1 VNKLKQ
7 PAREKQVNIIGKPAT
22 TILGIMGIGLLIVT
36 FMFAG
41 TSWAQQAAP
50 APEQPKVKV
59 KAEPAE
65 ERPKEELKSSQEPG
79 YFPSIVPYDRKLT
92 LEIGPVSGILA
103 PYGNTAALDTLRL
116 GKAVKAGPLRV
127 APFLETDI
135 GYRSN
140 LFQTSNDK
148 KATSVFA
155 VNPGMYVELPMAHT
169 HKISVGYLG
178 NAIIYPGSDLDDFS
192 HYDNNVNVDASF
204 NFPGGLSLRA
214 GNYLRI
220 ATEEPTAQTTNQRFY
235 HQWTPYFLAN
245 YAFADRW
252 KLQAIYEF
260 NKLYFAAS
268 ARSSQNDYNEN
279 VGGVALYYKILP
291 KTAVLGQFIV
301 SQRTYPSQTISNNY
315 TYTPMVGLTWDA
327 TAKLSGIVKAGYTIK
342 DFETD
347 LPNLQRDTATPAFSG
362 QVTYKFGRRTNL
374 ALTAQRAI
382 QQDTD
387 LVSNA
392 PYYNTAFYV
401 TLNHLW
407 AYWNLTSYANV
418 SYSFNDYI
426 NRTQNPGDGL
436 QFRQDSIIGAGVGF
450 SRPLTRYLRLRLD
463 YSYNNKASN
472 FTNYSYN
479 EHRMIFGIQAT
490 M

>member
-1 VNKLKQ
+1 
-7 PAREKQVNIIGKPAT
+7 
-22 TILGIMGIGLLIVT
+22 
-36 FMFAG
+36 MFAG
-41 TSWAQQAAP
+41 TAWAQQAVP

-59 KAEPAE
+59 KAEREE
-65 ERPKEELKSSQEPG
+65 ERPKEELKPSQEPG
-79 YFPSIVPYDRKLT
+79 YFPRIVPYDRKLT

-103 PYGNTAALDTLRL
+103 PYGNTAALDTLRM

-127 APFLETDI
+127 APYLETDI

-220 ATEEPTAQTTNQRFY
+220 ATEEPTAQNTNQRFY
-235 HQWTPYFLAN
+235 HQWAPYFLAN

-252 KLQAIYEF
+252 KLQAVYEF
-260 NKLYFAAS
+260 NKLYFAKS
-268 ARSSQNDYNEN
+268 AQSAQNDYNEN
-279 VGGVALYYKILP
+279 VGAVALYYKLLP

-315 TYTPMVGLTWDA
+315 TYTPMLGLTWGA

-342 DFETD
+342 NFENDNSGLVENT
-347 LPNLQRDTATPAFSG
+347 PSTPAFSA
-362 QVTYKFGRRTNL
+362 QVTYKFDRRTNL

-382 QQDTD
+382 NQDAD
-387 LVSNA
+387 LAGNTA
-392 PYYNTAFYV
+392 YENTAFYV

-407 AYWNLTSYANV
+407 AYWKLSSYVNV
-418 SYSFNDYI
+418 SYTINDYI
-426 NRTQNPGDGL
+426 NRSQDPGDGFK
-436 QFRQDSIIGAGVGF
+436 FRQDSIVSAGVGF

-479 EHRMIFGIQAT
+479 EHRMIFGIQTT